1 MSKVKFIQWGTP
13 TSPKTFAQRWELGA
27 DDKPTGNPSQEF
39 EALLT
44 AYAGGV
50 IFVTYK
56 DAKGKNILQEIWANG
71 VPYSVGGGGGNI
83 IYGSVAPTESG
94 EVIIDGDKV
103 EGDDGYIYIYT
114 TPESQTAYYWQG
126 GKWVAFDIDAEHVW
140 FPEGFSRTEAWG
152 CITATTNNEVETSC
166 EGYNLKQVLE
176 KFLVKELWPTTGT
189 TRSAVPTYTL
199 TAGAVELSTS
209 SVDVLRNST
218 QTVTATYAKPGP
230 DTLKSS
236 PYTPTTTS
244 TGFTW
249 GYKEALTDKTITA
262 GNISKNGTTVTGTIS
277 TPSNEATIKVG
288 LKSGS
293 VISTTAGQFASA
305 LAKDNTQVQYTYTVP
320 TANYVSS
327 ATQTFISGGDYA
339 DGFTVTWKD
348 PQSTT
353 VTSATCP
360 AVSAYPANNKKEC
373 DESHVYTAASSTQ
386 TLPSKASHTHKTA
399 TLTYKVYQ
407 PVIFQ
412 IKNGSKWTDIA
423 SGKFYGTANTSIS
436 LGTFTQ
442 QVDGNTY
449 GVFRFLIP
457 SDSTIVKFLGDGKAL
472 TQGVQYKIT
481 TSTETINGNTY
492 TVVNMTDSAAFT
504 ADAPI
509 SLTISKK

>member
-1 MSKVKFIQWGTP
+1 MSKIKFVQWGTDVA
-13 TSPKTFAQRWELGA
+13 PKKFTDRWAVDEQN
-27 DDKPTGNPSQEF
+27 KPTGPSTSFSE
-39 EALLT
+39 LLA
-44 AYAGGV
+44 AYTGGV

-56 DAKGKNILQEIWANG
+56 DAKDKDLVQEIWANG
-71 VPYSVGGGGGNI
+71 VQYSVGGGGGNI
-83 IYGSVAPTESG
+83 IYGTTAPDADGIVTVKG
-94 EVIIDGDKV
+94 NEVKGS
-103 EGDDGYIYIYT
+103 DGYIYVYT
-114 TPESQTAYYWQG
+114 TSESQTAYYWVTDH
-126 GKWVAFDIDAEHVW
+126 WVAFDIDAEHVW

-152 CITATTNNEVETSC
+152 CVAETTNNEVETSC
-166 EGYNLKQVLE
+166 KGQNLKQVLE
-176 KFLVKELWPTTGT
+176 KFLVKEIWPTTGT

-199 TAGAVELSTS
+199 TAGTVELSTS
-209 SVDVLRNST
+209 SVDVLRKST
-218 QTVTATYAKPGP
+218 QTVTVTYAKPGP
-230 DTLKSS
+230 YTLQSS
-236 PYTPTTTS
+236 TYTPTTTS

-249 GYKEALTDKTITA
+249 GYKEDLTDETITA
-262 GNISKNGTTVTGTIS
+262 GNISKNGTTVTGEIS
-277 TPSNEATIKVG
+277 TPSNETTIKVG

-293 VISTTAGQFASA
+293 VISTITGQYASA

-327 ATQTFISGGDYA
+327 AEQTFISGGDYA
-339 DGFTVTWKD
+339 DEFTVTWKD
-348 PQSTT
+348 SKNTT

-360 AVSAYPANNKKEC
+360 AISAYPANNKKEC
-373 DESHVYTAASSTQ
+373 DELHVYTAASSDQ
-386 TLPSKASHTHKTA
+386 TLPNKASHTHNTA

-412 IKNGSKWTDIA
+412 INNGSKWADIA
-423 SGKFYGTANTSIS
+423 SGKFYGTANTSIN

-492 TVVNMTDSAAFT
+492 TVVNMTDAAAFT